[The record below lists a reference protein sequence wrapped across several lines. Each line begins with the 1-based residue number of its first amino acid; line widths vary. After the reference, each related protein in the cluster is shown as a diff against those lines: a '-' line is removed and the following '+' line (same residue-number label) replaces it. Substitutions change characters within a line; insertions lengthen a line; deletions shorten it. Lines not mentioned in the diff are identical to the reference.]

1 MIEIKRTGICKD
13 CPYADVEV
21 SSLYSSCLAI
31 GDQLYALAATCKHW
45 DACLRI
51 KTMYE
56 RKE

>member
-13 CPYADVEV
+13 CPYTDAEV
-21 SSLYSSCLAI
+21 TSLYS

-51 KTMYE
+51 KAMYE